1 MRRGSVRHALHPPA
15 LPERRDFVRRRQAA
29 KSYKPITQKDFLKKK
44 KKKIFVTNT
53 SEK

>member
-29 KSYKPITQKDFLKKK
+29 KSELKRISSKK

>member
-29 KSYKPITQKDFLKKK
+29 SRNSKDFFKKK

>member
-29 KSYKPITQKDFLKKK
+29 KSELKRISSKKK
-44 KKKIFVTNT
+44 KKKFFVTNT